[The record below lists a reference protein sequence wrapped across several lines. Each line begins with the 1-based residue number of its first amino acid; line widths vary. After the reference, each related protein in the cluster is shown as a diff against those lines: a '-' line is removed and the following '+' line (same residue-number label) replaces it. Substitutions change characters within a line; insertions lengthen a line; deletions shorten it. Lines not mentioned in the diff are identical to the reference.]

1 MTFRRRLYR
10 TLEPT
15 EKGNVAERIFEV
27 VLVAII
33 LLNIIAIILDSI
45 EEIDRQY
52 YQFFRDFE
60 IFSLIFFTIE
70 YIARLYSIVEKPQY
84 KHPIKGR
91 LKFASTPLAI
101 VDLLAFLPFYLI
113 FLPVDL
119 RFLRIFR
126 LMALFR
132 MFKIARYL
140 HALNIFKR
148 VLVERKEQLVLSF
161 LFILFILV
169 VISFIMFYVENG
181 AQPDKFSSIPATMW
195 WGIATLTTVGYGDI
209 VPITNAGKFLGGIF
223 AIAGVGLLALPAGIL
238 SSGFFELL
246 HVDKDSIDKDKKISM
261 KCPHC
266 GKEIHE

>member
-1 MTFRRRLYR
+1 MTFRKRLYL
-10 TLEPT
+10 TLSPDER
-15 EKGNVAERIFEV
+15 GGIIERIFELIV
-27 VLVAII
+27 ILTII
-33 LLNIIAIILDSI
+33 INILEIILDSVPSI
-45 EEIDRQY
+45 HNEYARVLMH
-52 YQFFRDFE
+52 FE
-60 IFSLIFFTIE
+60 VYSLIFFTVE
-70 YIARLYSIVEKPQY
+70 YVARVYSIVEDRRFKDPV
-84 KHPIKGR
+84 KGR
-91 LKFASTPLAI
+91 LRYIITPLAI

-140 HALNIFKR
+140 HALSIFRR
-148 VLVERKEQLVLSF
+148 VLSDRKEQLVLSF
-161 LFILFILV
+161 IFILFVLV
-169 VISFIMFYVENG
+169 VISFIMFYAENE

-209 VPITNAGKFLGGIF
+209 VPITTLGKFLGGLF

-238 SSGFFELL
+238 SSGFFEML
-246 HVDKDSIDKDKKISM
+246 HTKGSGAKHVKI
-261 KCPHC
+261 CPHC